1 MSYFSAGDWTVK
13 AGHEDSAFIQAWLGS
28 VEMEPPI
35 LGLKVRPRL
44 LKDLNRSGHYRSF
57 AEWESRE
64 AIEAFRARPDF
75 PVAMAR
81 IREHADFTIYTLE
94 EIQ

>member
-1 MSYFSAGDWTVK
+1 MSYFSAGDWMVK
-13 AGHEDSAFIQAWLGS
+13 EGHDDSSFIKAWLGS
-28 VEMEPPI
+28 VDMDPPI
-35 LGLKVRPRL
+35 EGLKVRPRL
-44 LKDLNRSGHYRSF
+44 LKDLNRPGHYLSV

-75 PVAMAR
+75 PPAIAR
-81 IREHADFTIYTLE
+81 IRAHADFTIYTLA

>member
-1 MSYFSAGDWTVK
+1 MSYFSAGDWMVK
-13 AGHEDSAFIQAWLGS
+13 EGHDDNSFIQAWRGS
-28 VEMEPPI
+28 VDMDPPI
-35 LGLKVRPRL
+35 QGLKVRPRL
-44 LKDLNRSGHYRSF
+44 LKDFNRPGHYLSF

-64 AIEAFRARPDF
+64 AIEAFRVRPDF
-75 PVAMAR
+75 PSAIAR